1 MPSLLLRADDL
12 LRGRSPTGDDG
23 RAGAP
28 GLLHL
33 LALVAAFGLFYGAVM
48 GTFGGVRGERALQ
61 LLYSGLKVPLLLLVT
76 FALSLP
82 SFFVLNTLLGV
93 RNDFAQALRAL
104 VATQAVLTIVLASLA
119 PFTALWYASTAAYR
133 PAILFNAAMFA
144 VASFAAQGLLRRWYA
159 PLVARNPRH
168 RLLLRTW
175 IVIYAFVGVQ
185 MAWVLRPFVGDP
197 EPAHPLLPHRRLGQR
212 VRRGRAHGDGR
223 AALDQGAT
231 ETLRHGGW
239 HGSVE

>member
-1 MPSLLLRADDL
+1 MSSATMLTRADDL
-12 LRGRSPTGDDG
+12 LRGRDAGGG
-23 RAGAP
+23 RTHLAHLVLMVAG
-28 GLLHL
+28 
-33 LALVAAFGLFYGAVM
+33 FGLFYGSVM
-48 GTFGGVRGERALQ
+48 GTFGGVQGERALQ

-93 RNDFAQALRAL
+93 RDDFARALRAL

-119 PFTALWYASTAAYR
+119 PFTALWYASSGAYR

-159 PLVARNPRH
+159 PLIARNPRH

-197 EPAHPLLPHRRLGQR
+197 NQPTRFFR
-212 VRRGRAHGDGR
+212 
-223 AALDQGAT
+223 QGAWGNAYV
-231 ETLRHGGW
+231 EVARMVMEVLR
-239 HGSVE
+239 

>member
-1 MPSLLLRADDL
+1 MTALLGQADDL
-12 LRGRSPTGDDG
+12 LRGHPPESGDD
-23 RAGAP
+23 RARSA
-28 GLLHL
+28 GLLQ
-33 LALVAAFGLFYGAVM
+33 LVAFVAIFGAFYGAVM

-93 RNDFAQALRAL
+93 RADFARALRAL

-119 PFTALWYASTAAYR
+119 PFTAVWYASLDAYR

-159 PLVARNPRH
+159 PLIARNIRH
-168 RLLLRTW
+168 RMLLRVW
-175 IVIYAFVGVQ
+175 IIIYAFVGVQ

-197 EPAHPLLPHRRLGQR
+197 TKPTRFFREGAWGNAYVEVARMIVEV
-212 VRRGRAHGDGR
+212 VR
-223 AALDQGAT
+223 
-231 ETLRHGGW
+231 
-239 HGSVE
+239 

>member
-1 MPSLLLRADDL
+1 MTALLSHADGL
-12 LRGRSPTGDDG
+12 LRGRQDQA
-23 RAGAP
+23 R
-28 GLLHL
+28 LFRL
-33 LALVAAFGLFYGAVM
+33 LAFTTLFGVFYGAVM

-93 RNDFAQALRAL
+93 RADFGRALRAL

-119 PFTALWYASTAAYR
+119 PFTALWYASSGAYR

-144 VASFAAQGLLRRWYA
+144 LASFAAQGLLRRWYA
-159 PLVARNPRH
+159 PLIERNPRH
-168 RLLLRTW
+168 RVLLRTW

-197 EPAHPLLPHRRLGQR
+197 GQPTR
-212 VRRGRAHGDGR
+212 FFR
-223 AALDQGAT
+223 QGAW
-231 ETLRHGGW
+231 GNAY
-239 HGSVE
+239 VEVARMVIEVISR

>member
-1 MPSLLLRADDL
+1 MTALLLRADDL
-12 LRGRSPTGDDG
+12 LRGRTPDADR
-23 RAGAP
+23 RAG
-28 GLLHL
+28 LLYL
-33 LALVAAFGLFYGAVM
+33 LALVGLFGLFYGAVM

-76 FALSLP
+76 FGLSLP

-93 RNDFAQALRAL
+93 RDDFARALRAL

-119 PFTALWYASTAAYR
+119 PFTALWYASSGSYR

-168 RLLLRTW
+168 RMLLRTW
-175 IVIYAFVGVQ
+175 IVIYAFVGIQ

-197 EPAHPLLPHRRLGQR
+197 NSATRFFR
-212 VRRGRAHGDGR
+212 
-223 AALDQGAT
+223 QGAWGNAYV
-231 ETLRHGGW
+231 EVARMIVEVLR
-239 HGSVE
+239 

>member
-1 MPSLLLRADDL
+1 MNALLLRADDL
-12 LRGRSPTGDDG
+12 LRGQTPGD
-23 RAGAP
+23 GARRD
-28 GLLHL
+28 GLLQL
-33 LALVAAFGLFYGAVM
+33 LALVAVFGLIYGAVM

-93 RNDFAQALRAL
+93 RNDFTRALRAL

-119 PFTALWYASTAAYR
+119 PFTALWYASSGAYR

-159 PLVARNPRH
+159 PLVAINPRH
-168 RLLLRTW
+168 RILLRVW

-197 EPAHPLLPHRRLGQR
+197 NQPTRFF
-212 VRRGRAHGDGR
+212 RA
-223 AALDQGAT
+223 GAWGNAYV
-231 ETLRHGGW
+231 EVARMVMDVLR
-239 HGSVE
+239 

>member
-1 MPSLLLRADDL
+1 MTALLLRADDL
-12 LRGRSPTGDDG
+12 LRGRTSDEDR
-23 RAGAP
+23 RA

-33 LALVAAFGLFYGAVM
+33 LALVGLFGLFYGAVM

-76 FALSLP
+76 FGLSLP

-93 RNDFAQALRAL
+93 RDDFARALRAL

-119 PFTALWYASTAAYR
+119 PFTALWYASSGSYR

-144 VASFAAQGLLRRWYA
+144 VASLAAQGLLRRWYA

-168 RLLLRTW
+168 RTLLRTW

-197 EPAHPLLPHRRLGQR
+197 NSPTRFFR
-212 VRRGRAHGDGR
+212 
-223 AALDQGAT
+223 QGAWGNAYV
-231 ETLRHGGW
+231 EVARMIMEVLR
-239 HGSVE
+239 